1 MVLLL
6 FYQRFIQSN
15 LQTVVVEEVLDH
27 QVMDLV
33 KEISNPVVGMINLE
47 DSNPLAIL
55 RLMKT
60 AFLVIQKP
68 KIALLLLLLP
78 ATQRQMKI
86 VFLAILKQ
94 KTAHLPH
101 VILKKMRTVFPLLVT
116 QKMKIVNH

>member
-6 FYQRFIQSN
+6 FFQRFIQSN

-33 KEISNPVVGMINLE
+33 KEISNPVVEMISLE

-68 KIALLLLLLP
+68 KIALLLLP

-101 VILKKMRTVFPLLVT
+101 VILKKMRTVFPLLVI

>member
-33 KEISNPVVGMINLE
+33 KEISNPVVEMINLE

-68 KIALLLLLLP
+68 KIALLLLLP